1 MTEHKQWLMKL
12 WRRELNSDDKDQA
25 WREVLT
31 TEDLQFVER
40 LDEMN
45 RDFWEETN
53 DPESEE
59 WREDL
64 TPEEAEIVA
73 EWDGDFLEGYT
84 RLWQDVAE
92 AAKRAELA
100 RSSCDETPGAKDD

>member
-1 MTEHKQWLMKL
+1 MT
-12 WRRELNSDDKDQA
+12 

-31 TEDLQFVER
+31 TEDLHFVER
-40 LDEMN
+40 LDEM
-45 RDFWEETN
+45 DWYFWKETN

-73 EWDGDFLEGYT
+73 AWDADFLEGYT
-84 RLWQDVAE
+84 QLWTDVA
-92 AAKRAELA
+92 AAVKRTELA
-100 RSSCDETPGAKDD
+100 RQEQA